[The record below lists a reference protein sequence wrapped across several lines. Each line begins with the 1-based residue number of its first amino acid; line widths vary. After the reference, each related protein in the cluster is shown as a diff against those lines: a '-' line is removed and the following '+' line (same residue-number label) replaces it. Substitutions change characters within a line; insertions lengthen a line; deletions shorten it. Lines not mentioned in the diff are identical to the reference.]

1 MNYLDEIVGKIVN
14 RIEKYKDTELKFY
27 MKDGSIY
34 VMRHLQDC
42 TEDVH
47 IEDINGDLSKFRN
60 TRIAKAYVSKG
71 NSFYGKYTF
80 YHLTSYSGEYLTV
93 RWIGVS
99 NGYYSVEVNFS
110 KIQDEDPVRD
120 YKNLYSE
127 LVRLKK
133 LVSKEHEKDTIDD
146 MLDLLWDRFLSENDK
161 NEINSN

>member
-1 MNYLDEIVGKIVN
+1 
-14 RIEKYKDTELKFY
+14 

-34 VMRHLQDC
+34 VIRHLQDC

-47 IEDINGDLSKFRN
+47 IEDINGDLNNFRN
-60 TRIAKAYVSKG
+60 ARVAKAYLSKG
-71 NSFYGKYTF
+71 NSCNGEYTF
-80 YHLTSYSGEYLTV
+80 CHIISDSGEYLTV
-93 RWIGVS
+93 RRIGVN

-110 KIQDEDPVRD
+110 KIQDEDPVID

-133 LVSKEHEKDTIDD
+133 LVSKEHEQDNIDD
-146 MLDLLWDRFLSENDK
+146 TLDLLWYRFLSENDK

>member
-1 MNYLDEIVGKIVN
+1 M
-14 RIEKYKDTELKFY
+14 
-27 MKDGSIY
+27 
-34 VMRHLQDC
+34 
-42 TEDVH
+42 
-47 IEDINGDLSKFRN
+47 
-60 TRIAKAYVSKG
+60 
-71 NSFYGKYTF
+71 
-80 YHLTSYSGEYLTV
+80 
-93 RWIGVS
+93 
-99 NGYYSVEVNFS
+99 NFS

>member
-80 YHLTSYSGEYLTV
+80 YHLTSYSGEYLTI
-93 RWIGVS
+93 RWIGTS
-99 NGYYSVEVNFS
+99 NGYYSVEVNFD
-110 KIQDEDPVRD
+110 KIQDALIVDC
-120 YKNLYSE
+120 KNLYDE
-127 LVRLKK
+127 LVNLRK
-133 LVSKEHEKDTIDD
+133 LISNETEQDCVGNV
-146 MLDLLWDRFLSENDK
+146 LDIIWSDFLSEDDRNQL
-161 NEINSN
+161 NSN